1 MPSRNAASWRISASF
16 GPLTALRRRW
26 TVGDSSLVIAPDEND
41 STLTVE
47 GRARKHC
54 TVRFASTGF
63 TSTESGR
70 LSIPGELSVRDET
83 FPITLDTRV
92 VGQGNNRLR
101 IGTGRVNRIRL
112 LLAADFR

>member
-1 MPSRNAASWRISASF
+1 
-16 GPLTALRRRW
+16 
-26 TVGDSSLVIAPDEND
+26 
-41 STLTVE
+41 
-47 GRARKHC
+47 
-54 TVRFASTGF
+54 
-63 TSTESGR
+63 
-70 LSIPGELSVRDET
+70 VRDET